1 MAKRRPEVEAESEAD
16 LVNRAR
22 EALSRCHWEIGE
34 CADKWTERYARGR
47 GDADFGTLIG
57 LSGDQVYQ
65 RRRVWQQFGELAD
78 QFENLK
84 WSHFYAALNWDDADD
99 CLKWADDIKATV
111 AQMKAWRRAQRG
123 EDLTESAEEE
133 VPFDAD
139 PQFLPVE
146 FGYVQDPSGQ
156 RGVGGRSGP
165 RSAGDRDE
173 ELAAM
178 SFAARQSEEGE
189 GEEPYT
195 PFGKGARGT
204 KATASADDESPQ
216 EKTASDWKRVT
227 ASLERCNAALTPQM
241 LEVYAEVP
249 LSIRERLANAL
260 ESISNK
266 LAGLA

>member
-1 MAKRRPEVEAESEAD
+1 MAKRIAQVEAESEAD

-34 CADKWTERYARGR
+34 CADQWTERHARGR
-47 GDADFGTLIG
+47 TDADFGALIG

-65 RRRVWQQFGELAD
+65 RRRVWQQFGEVAD

-123 EDLTESAEEE
+123 EDLTEAAEEE
-133 VPFDAD
+133 APFDAD
-139 PQFLPVE
+139 PQYLPVE
-146 FGYVQDPSGQ
+146 MGYVQDPSGQ
-156 RGVGGRSGP
+156 RSQGGRSGP
-165 RSAGDRDE
+165 RSAVERDE
-173 ELAAM
+173 EAAAM
-178 SFAARQSEEGE
+178 AFAARQSEEGE
-189 GEEPYT
+189 GEEPYA
-195 PFGKGARGT
+195 PFGKGARGKKT
-204 KATASADDESPQ
+204 TATAAESPQ
-216 EKTASDWKRVT
+216 EKSASDWKRVL

-249 LSIRERLANAL
+249 LSIRERLSNAL